1 MKNEHAKSGG
11 RQKEVKRG
19 RKRRKRRTKNT
30 KNINMRNGEVM
41 KETREQELNYHEQNT
56 RG

>member
-11 RQKEVKRG
+11 RQKEVKRE